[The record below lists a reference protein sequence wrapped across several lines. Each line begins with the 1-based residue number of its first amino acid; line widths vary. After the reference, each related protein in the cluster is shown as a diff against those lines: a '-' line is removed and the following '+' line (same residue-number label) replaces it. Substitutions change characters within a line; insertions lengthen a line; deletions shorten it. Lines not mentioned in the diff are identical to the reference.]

1 MEFYH
6 HLTIFEEEIYGKN
19 YLDLKEAN
27 YKYSDAAV
35 IYKKC

>member
-6 HLTIFEEEIYGKN
+6 HLTIFEEQIYGKN
-19 YLDLKEAN
+19 YLDLKEAK
-27 YKYSDAAV
+27 YKYSDVGV

>member
-27 YKYSDAAV
+27 YKYSVCEEFHVDL
-35 IYKKC
+35 